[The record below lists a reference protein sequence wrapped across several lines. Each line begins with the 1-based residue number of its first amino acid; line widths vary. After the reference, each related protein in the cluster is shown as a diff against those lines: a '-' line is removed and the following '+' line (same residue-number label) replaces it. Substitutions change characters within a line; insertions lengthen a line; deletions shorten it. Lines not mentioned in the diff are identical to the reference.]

1 MLSLVKMLSSN
12 HSNPLTQLSAP
23 SATSH
28 GGGYYSLP
36 EFHDHNLYHHHHLHQ
51 LSWNTHNLLVNFNS
65 NNQVNN
71 NNNYYNNIYS
81 NEDNTGNTCI
91 EKEEALLFT
100 GRPEKA
106 AAKKKDRHTK
116 IMTAQG
122 QRDRRV
128 RLSITIAQ
136 KFFHLQDTLG
146 LDKPSKT
153 LNWLLAK
160 SKQAIEELT
169 HATAESSPSSAVKD
183 GVSTETSKTRG
194 RACSIKVGV
203 NKSNDVAKESRAKAR
218 ARARERTIK
227 KMFIKEMSEANML
240 LPAPVWSTQPPLPLG
255 EYPLDYDDV
264 AAKEPMANK
273 KIAVRPCSMC
283 DCPQHLRM
291 PKDLG
296 SVDSNNNVYSHSCNA
311 ANWNSGATT
320 IISPQVFKFAE
331 DHWTGLTS
339 NIYQS

>member
-1 MLSLVKMLSSN
+1 MLSLVRMLSSN
-12 HSNPLTQLSAP
+12 HSNSLTQLSAP

-28 GGGYYSLP
+28 GGGYYILP
-36 EFHDHNLYHHHHLHQ
+36 EFHDHNLYHHHFHQ
-51 LSWNTHNLLVNFNS
+51 FSWNTHNLLVNFNS
-65 NNQVNN
+65 NSEVN
-71 NNNYYNNIYS
+71 NNIYS
-81 NEDNTGNTCI
+81 NEDNNAGNTYI
-91 EKEEALLFT
+91 GKESLLFT

-128 RLSITIAQ
+128 RLSISIAQ

-160 SKQAIEELT
+160 SKQAIEELN
-169 HATAESSPSSAVKD
+169 HAAADSPPSSAVKD
-183 GVSTETSKTRG
+183 GVSPETSKTRA
-194 RACSIKVGV
+194 RACSIKVGKKIFGV
-203 NKSNDVAKESRAKAR
+203 NKSNDAAKESRAKAR

-227 KMFIKEMSEANML
+227 KMFIRELSEANLL
-240 LPAPVWSTQPPLPLG
+240 LPAPVWSTQPPLPLV

-264 AAKEPMANK
+264 AAKEPMGNK
-273 KIAVRPCSMC
+273 KIVRPCSMW
-283 DCPQHLRM
+283 DCPQHLMM

-296 SVDSNNNVYSHSCNA
+296 SVDSNNNVYSHSCDA
-311 ANWNSGATT
+311 ANWNSAATT
-320 IISPQVFKFAE
+320 TISPQVFKFAE

-339 NIYQS
+339 NIYHS